1 MFTFALGVPIVFCEL
16 FVFIVMFPSVDYR
29 PFFPV
34 AVSSLNSRANRLR
47 M

>member
-1 MFTFALGVPIVFCEL
+1 MFTFAMGVPIVFCEL
-16 FVFIVMFPSVDYR
+16 FVLIVMFPFVGYR

-34 AVSSLNSRANRLR
+34 AVSSLSSRSNSDR